1 MPMSQNQQSSEEAPP
16 GMFAPLKEPVFR
28 RIWTASLLSNF
39 GQLIL
44 GVGAAWEMT
53 RQTND
58 PGMVALVQTAMMLPL
73 MLVAAPAGAIADM
86 FDKRKIAMA
95 GLAISSVCGVILTV
109 LAWLGL
115 ASPWVLLTFC
125 VLIGTGV
132 SIYTPAWQ
140 SSIGEQVG
148 PKQLPAAIA
157 LGTISYNVARSFGP
171 AIGGAVVL
179 LAGAHAAFA
188 MNAVFY
194 LPLLFAFLAWRRLHL
209 PSRLPPERIDRAI
222 VSGARF
228 VFHSAMIRK
237 VLMRAF
243 LFGLVGSTGTALA
256 PLIAKDILGGNAATF
271 GLLLGAG
278 GAGAVVG
285 ALFVGKLHHG
295 LGIEKATRLLM
306 LIGGVSLMLVGVS
319 RWLPLTCFGMFMV
332 GGSNILSIALFN
344 IAVQVGAPR
353 WVTARALSL
362 FTAALTGG
370 IAIGALIGGLTAG
383 ATSVQFALIA
393 SGVGLCL
400 IPLLMIASP
409 LPLHEQVAVVMADMP
424 ADPEVRLDITLRSGP
439 IVISIEYLVAEHDGR
454 GFYAAMLRLQ
464 RVRLRNG
471 GFNWS
476 LSRDIADAQVWTE
489 RYQFPTW
496 GDYLRTR
503 DRYTTADL
511 TVQADV
517 DAFTIDGFPKSV
529 RRMLERPFGSVRL
542 HKDSPD
548 TQQEQVGYL
557 GL

>member
-1 MPMSQNQQSSEEAPP
+1 
-16 GMFAPLKEPVFR
+16 MFAPLRETVFR

-58 PGMVALVQTAMMLPL
+58 PGMVSLVQTAMMLPL

-95 GLAISSVCGVILTV
+95 GLAISAICGSVLTA
-109 LAWLGL
+109 LAWMEL
-115 ASPWVLLTFC
+115 ATPWVLLGFC
-125 VLIGTGV
+125 VLIGAGV
-132 SIYTPAWQ
+132 SIYSPAWQ

-171 AIGGAVVL
+171 AIGGAIVL
-179 LAGAHAAFA
+179 VAGAHAAFA
-188 MNAVFY
+188 INAVFY
-194 LPLLFAFLAWRRLHL
+194 LPLLFAFLAWRRQHV

-237 VLMRAF
+237 VLTRAF
-243 LFGLVGSTGTALA
+243 MFGMVGATGSALA

-271 GLLLGAG
+271 GLLLGSG

-285 ALFVGKLHHG
+285 ALFVSKLHHG

-306 LIGGVSLMLVGVS
+306 LIGGMSLMLVGVS
-319 RWLPLTCFGMFMV
+319 RSLPLTCFGMFMV

-362 FTAALTGG
+362 FSAALTGG
-370 IAIGALIGGLTAG
+370 IAIGAVIGGLVAS
-383 ATSVQFALIA
+383 ATSVEFALIA

-400 IPLLMIASP
+400 IPVIMIAFP
-409 LPLHEQVAVVMADMP
+409 LPLQEQVAAVMAEIHG
-424 ADPEVRLDITLRSGP
+424 DPEVRLDITMRSGP
-439 IVISIEYLVAEHDGR
+439 IVITIEYHVAEEDAR
-454 GFYAAMLRLQ
+454 GFYSAMLQLQ

-476 LSRDIADAQVWTE
+476 LSRDISNAQTWTE

-511 TVQADV
+511 AIQAGV
-517 DAFTIDGFPKSV
+517 DAFLINGESKAV
-529 RRMLERPFGSVRL
+529 RRMLERPFGSVRW

-548 TQQEQVGYL
+548 TQQDSVSYL
-557 GL
+557 GP

>member
-1 MPMSQNQQSSEEAPP
+1 MSQSEQSAAPEQP

-95 GLAISSVCGVILTV
+95 GLAISAICGAVLTA
-109 LAWLGL
+109 LAWMGL
-115 ASPWVLLTFC
+115 ATPWVLLGFC
-125 VLIGTGV
+125 VLIGAGV
-132 SIYTPAWQ
+132 SIYSPAWQ

-148 PKQLPAAIA
+148 PAQLPAAIA

-171 AIGGAVVL
+171 ALGGAIVL
-179 LAGAHAAFA
+179 LAGAQAAFA
-188 MNAVFY
+188 INAVFY
-194 LPLLFAFLAWRRLHL
+194 LPLLFAFLLWRRKHV

-237 VLMRAF
+237 VLWRAF
-243 LFGLVGSTGTALA
+243 LFGMVGATGSALA
-256 PLIAKDILGGNAATF
+256 PLIAKDILGGNAATY
-271 GLLLGAG
+271 GLLLGSS
-278 GAGAVVG
+278 GAGAVAG
-285 ALFVGKLHHG
+285 AMFVSKLHHG
-295 LGIEKATRLLM
+295 LGIEKATRVLM
-306 LIGGVSLMLVGVS
+306 LVAGIALIIVGVS
-319 RWLPLTCFGMFMV
+319 RSLILTCLAMFV
-332 GGSNILSIALFN
+332 SGGANILSIALFN
-344 IAVQVGAPR
+344 VAVQVGAPR

-362 FTAALTGG
+362 FSAALTGG
-370 IAIGALIGGLTAG
+370 IAIGAVIGGLIAS
-383 ATSVQFALIA
+383 ATSVEFAVII
-393 SGVGLCL
+393 SGIGLAL
-400 IPLLMIASP
+400 IPLLMIAFP
-409 LPLHEQVAVVMADMP
+409 LPKQDQAAAEMADLH

-439 IVISIEYLVAEHDGR
+439 IVIAIEYHVEERDAR
-454 GFYAAMLRLQ
+454 AFYSAMLKLQ

-476 LSRDIADAQVWTE
+476 LSRDIADAKVWTE

-511 TVQADV
+511 AVQVDV
-517 DAFTIDGFPKSV
+517 DAYLIEGERKSV
-529 RRMLERPFGSVRL
+529 RRMLERPFGSVRR
-542 HKDSPD
+542 HQDTPD
-548 TQQEQVGYL
+548 TQQDSVSYL
-557 GL
+557 GP